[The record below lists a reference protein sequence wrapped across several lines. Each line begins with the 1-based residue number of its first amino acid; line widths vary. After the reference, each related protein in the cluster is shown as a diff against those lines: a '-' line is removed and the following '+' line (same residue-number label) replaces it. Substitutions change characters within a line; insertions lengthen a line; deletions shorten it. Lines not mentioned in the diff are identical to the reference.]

1 MFSIL
6 ILNIN
11 KYYQKYLI
19 TKYELFRDE
28 HILK

>member
-11 KYYQKYLI
+11 KYYQKYFI
-19 TKYELFRDE
+19 TKYELFTDE